1 MCQSRLL
8 SYEYFTPIFFTRV
21 HTTSGIGLFLP
32 GKVRPKVMADP
43 VYISRNQ
50 MFRCT
55 FGNFEIFL
63 DNVQDYSEVRNGSV
77 RVLIRSCP
85 KNTRTMENVQEL
97 CTGICTGICTSSS
110 CVLLHQREQKSRE
123 ATRKK
128 NAARIAMRG
137 CCFYTEI
144 LTIFG
149 LCVL

>member
-97 CTGICTGICTSSS
+97 VPEFVPGF
-110 CVLLHQREQKSRE
+110 VLEFVLHQAVFFYIKESRKVE
-123 ATRKK
+123 RPLGKK
-128 NAARIAMRG
+128 TQQG
-137 CCFYTEI
+137 S
-144 LTIFG
+144 L
-149 LCVL
+149 